1 MARDVAA
8 VNEVKEL
15 FTLADI
21 LPSSLEISEQEIKE
35 KIAKKDTSNLNTQ
48 NNFGIVVHQQDSSCY
63 ENMQH
68 HH

>member
-8 VNEVKEL
+8 VTEVKEL

-35 KIAKKDTSNLNTQ
+35 KIAKK
-48 NNFGIVVHQQDSSCY
+48 
-63 ENMQH
+63 
-68 HH
+68 